1 MLYRTQWSYGSFSW
15 PSCYFITS
23 DCTLAT
29 WQYLSMCVATTCS
42 TCMATLPSSTVDQAV
57 LACIYHDLRSHVG
70 HFHYSNN
77 IEVFF
82 RSRCLITSLINR
94 SNNAEKFRCA
104 EVLTDRQASKC
115 GQRYVTVRSFIWKWY
130 CEKLVICFKDLN
142 SAFSA
147 IGLSGLWRQQIR
159 LGLPVYLYC
168 KITLRPHQELGCM
181 IHITEDRLCLKDLS
195 V

>member
-1 MLYRTQWSYGSFSW
+1 MTKLLLHNQWLHVGNMAVPVYVCGHHLQHVHGNVALFHSG
-15 PSCYFITS
+15 PSCVS
-23 DCTLAT
+23 LH
-29 WQYLSMCVATTCS
+29 
-42 TCMATLPSSTVDQAV
+42 LPRVKVT
-57 LACIYHDLRSHVG
+57 YVG

-159 LGLPVYLYC
+159 LGLPVYMYC